1 MVIDMEPDYD
11 LAVVGAG
18 CAGFAAAVYGG
29 RAGMKVCVFDK
40 GKAGGQLLI
49 THKIENYIGFSDI
62 SGPDLATKMLDH
74 AKEYAEVREFIE
86 VEGVEDKGDHILV
99 HTIEGDYTAS
109 ALLLSTGADHKHL
122 GIPGEEELAG
132 KGVSYCATC
141 DGFFF
146 RNRKVIMVGG
156 GSTAAIEALY
166 LKGID
171 VDVGIVHRRD
181 RLRAESALI
190 EDVEKAGIPIHFNRQ
205 VLEIHGEKRVESV
218 TLESTD
224 ACETSKMDV
233 DGVFIAIGLKPN
245 DMLARQLDLEMD
257 TEGLVK
263 VDNVFRTS
271 NPRVFAAGDLIGGV
285 RQAITAAA
293 EGTVAS
299 LNVLPLVGKQYP
311 W

>member
-1 MVIDMEPDYD
+1 MDNDFD
-11 LAVVGAG
+11 LAVIGAG
-18 CAGFAAAVYGG
+18 CAGLAAGVYGG
-29 RAGMKVCVFDK
+29 RAGMKVCIFDK

-62 SGPDLATKMLDH
+62 SGPDLAAKMLEH
-74 AKEYAEVREFIE
+74 AQQYSQVKEFTE
-86 VEGVEDKGDHILV
+86 VEQVRDEGDHIFIK
-99 HTIEGDYTAS
+99 TTEGEYTAA

-122 GIPGEEELAG
+122 GVPGEEELAG

-146 RNRKVIMVGG
+146 RNRKVIVVGG
-156 GSTAAIEALY
+156 GSTAAIESLY
-166 LKGID
+166 LQGID
-171 VDVGIVHRRD
+171 VDVSHVHRRD

-190 EDVEKAGIPIHFNRQ
+190 EDINKTDMPIHFNKRVISIQ
-205 VLEIHGEKRVESV
+205 GEKRVEKV
-218 TLESTD
+218 ILECTD
-224 ACETSKMDV
+224 SGNHTEMET

-245 DMLARQLDLEMD
+245 DMLAKQLGLEM
-257 TEGLVK
+257 TEDGLVK
-263 VDNVFRTS
+263 VDSVFRTS
-271 NPRVFAAGDLIGGV
+271 NPRVFASGDLIGGV

-293 EGTVAS
+293 EGTIAS

>member
-1 MVIDMEPDYD
+1 MEYDYD
-11 LAVVGAG
+11 LAVIGAG
-18 CAGFAAAVYGG
+18 CAGLAAGVYGG
-29 RAGMKVCVFDK
+29 RAGMKVCIFEK

-62 SGPDLATKMLDH
+62 SGPDLAAKMFEH
-74 AKEYAEVREFIE
+74 AQEYSHVKEFVE
-86 VEGVEDKGDHILV
+86 VEEVSDKGDHIVLK
-99 HTIEGDYTAS
+99 TTDGEYTTS
-109 ALLLSTGADHKHL
+109 ALLLATGAAHKHL
-122 GIPGEEELAG
+122 GVPGEEKLSG

-171 VDVGIVHRRD
+171 VNVGIVHRRN

-190 EDVEKAGIPIHFNRQ
+190 EDIEKEEIPIDFNKR
-205 VLEIHGEKRVESV
+205 VIEIHGEKRVEKV
-218 TLESTD
+218 TLECTESGEHTQ
-224 ACETSKMDV
+224 MDV
-233 DGVFIAIGLKPN
+233 DGVFIAIGLLPN
-245 DMLARQLDLEMD
+245 DVLAKQLGLEMD
-257 TEGLVK
+257 VDGLVK
-263 VDNVFRTS
+263 VDSVFRTS
-271 NPRVFAAGDLIGGV
+271 NPRVFASGDLIGGV

-293 EGTVAS
+293 EGTIAS

>member
-1 MVIDMEPDYD
+1 MGYDID
-11 LAVVGAG
+11 LAVIGAG
-18 CAGFAAAVYGG
+18 CAGLAAGVYGG
-29 RAGMKVCVFDK
+29 RAGMKVLIFDK

-49 THKIENYIGFSDI
+49 THKIENYIGFKEV
-62 SGPDLATKMLDH
+62 SGPDLASMMLEH
-74 AKEYAEVREFIE
+74 AREYSEVRELEE
-86 VEGVEDKGDHILV
+86 VETVKDDGDAIV
-99 HTIEGDYTAS
+99 VQTTTGEYRAA

-122 GIPGEEELAG
+122 GVPGEEELAG

-146 RNRKVIMVGG
+146 RNRKVLMVGG
-156 GSTAAIEALY
+156 GSTAAIESLY
-166 LKGID
+166 LKGIG
-171 VDVGIVHRRD
+171 VDVSLVHRRD

-190 EDVEKAGIPIHFNRQ
+190 DEIESTGVP
-205 VLEIHGEKRVESV
+205 VLYNKRVISIEGEKRVEGV
-218 TLESTD
+218 TLECTQTG
-224 ACETSKMDV
+224 EHERMPI
-233 DGVFIAIGLKPN
+233 DGVFIAIGLRPN
-245 DMLARQLDLEMD
+245 DGLAKQLGLEMTPD
-257 TEGLVK
+257 GLIR
-263 VDNVFRTS
+263 VDATFRTS

>member
-1 MVIDMEPDYD
+1 MEYDYD
-11 LAVVGAG
+11 LAVIGAG
-18 CAGFAAAVYGG
+18 CAGLAAGVYGG
-29 RAGMKVCVFDK
+29 RAGMRVCIFEK

-62 SGPDLATKMLDH
+62 SGPDLASKMLDH
-74 AKEYAEVREFIE
+74 AKEYSEVKEFVE
-86 VEGVEDKGDHILV
+86 VEEVSDRGDHILLK
-99 HTIEGDYTAS
+99 TTEGEYTAA
-109 ALLLSTGADHKHL
+109 ALLLATGADHKHL
-122 GIPGEEELAG
+122 GIPGEEELSG

-181 RLRAESALI
+181 RLRAETALI
-190 EDVEKAGIPIHFNRQ
+190 DDVAKAEIPIDFNKR
-205 VLEIHGEKRVESV
+205 VIEIHGEKRVESV
-218 TLESTD
+218 TLECTD
-224 ACETSKMDV
+224 TGEHTQMKT
-233 DGVFIAIGLKPN
+233 DGVFIAIGLLPN
-245 DMLARQLDLEMD
+245 DTLARQLGLELD
-257 TEGLVK
+257 EEGLVK
-263 VDNVFRTS
+263 VDSVFRTS
-271 NPRVFAAGDLIGGV
+271 NPRVFASGDLIGGV

-293 EGTVAS
+293 EGTIAS

>member
-1 MVIDMEPDYD
+1 VFEMGPEYD
-11 LAVVGAG
+11 LAVIGAG

-62 SGPDLATKMLDH
+62 SGPDLAQRMLDH
-74 AKEYAEVREFIE
+74 AREYAEVKEFVE
-86 VEGVEDKGDHILV
+86 VEGVEDRGDHILV
-99 HTIEGDYTAS
+99 RTTGGDHTAA
-109 ALLLSTGADHKHL
+109 ALLLSTGADHRHL
-122 GIPGEEELAG
+122 GVPGEERLAG

-146 RNRKVIMVGG
+146 RNRKVIIVGG

-166 LKGID
+166 LKGVG
-171 VDVGIVHRRD
+171 VDVSIVHRRD

-190 EDVEKAGIPIHFNRQ
+190 EEIEKADIPVHFNRRI
-205 VLEIHGEKRVESV
+205 LEIHGEKRVEKV
-218 TLESTD
+218 TLEDTV
-224 ACETSKMDV
+224 ACTESDLPV
-233 DGVFIAIGLKPN
+233 DGVFIAIGLIPN
-245 DMLARQLDLEMD
+245 DALARQLDLEFD
-257 TEGLVK
+257 ENGLVR
-263 VDNVFRTS
+263 VDAAFRTS

-293 EGTVAS
+293 EGTIAS
-299 LNVLPLVGKQYP
+299 LNVLPLVGKAYP

>member
-1 MVIDMEPDYD
+1 MDYDYD
-11 LAVVGAG
+11 LAVIGAG
-18 CAGFAAAVYGG
+18 CAGLAAGVYGG
-29 RAGMKVCVFDK
+29 RAGMRVGIFDK

-62 SGPDLATKMLDH
+62 SGPDLAAKMLDH
-74 AKEYAEVREFIE
+74 AKEYSEVKEFVE
-86 VEGVEDKGDHILV
+86 VEQVTDNRDHIRLK
-99 HTIEGDYTAS
+99 TTDGEYTTA

-122 GIPGEEELAG
+122 GVPGEEELAG

-171 VDVGIVHRRD
+171 VDVGIVHRRN
-181 RLRAESALI
+181 RLRAETALI
-190 EDVEKAGIPIHFNRQ
+190 SDVESAEIPIDFNKR
-205 VLEIHGEKRVESV
+205 VIEIHGEKRVESV
-218 TLESTD
+218 TLECTD
-224 ACETSKMDV
+224 TGEHTKMET
-233 DGVFIAIGLKPN
+233 DGVFIAIGLLPN
-245 DMLARQLDLEMD
+245 DVLAKQLGLEMNE
-257 TEGLVK
+257 EGLVK
-263 VDNVFRTS
+263 VDSVFRTS
-271 NPRVFAAGDLIGGV
+271 NPRVFASGDLVGGV

-293 EGTVAS
+293 EGTIAS

>member
-1 MVIDMEPDYD
+1 MEYDYD

-18 CAGFAAAVYGG
+18 CAGLAAGVYGG
-29 RAGMKVCVFDK
+29 RAGMRVCIFDK

-49 THKIENYIGFSDI
+49 THKIENYIGFSEI
-62 SGPDLATKMLDH
+62 SGPDLAVKMLDH
-74 AKEYAEVREFIE
+74 AREYSEVKEFVE
-86 VEGVEDKGDHILV
+86 VEEVFDEGDHIRLR
-99 HTIEGDYTAS
+99 TTDGEYTAA

-190 EDVEKAGIPIHFNRQ
+190 EEVEKADIPLHFNKR
-205 VLEIHGEKRVESV
+205 VLEIHGEKRVERV
-218 TLESTD
+218 TLECTD
-224 ACETSKMDV
+224 TCEQTEMEV
-233 DGVFIAIGLKPN
+233 DGVFIAIGLLPQ
-245 DMLARQLDLEMD
+245 DALAKQLGLEMD
-257 TEGLVK
+257 EEGLVK
-263 VDNVFRTS
+263 VDGAFRTS
-271 NPRVFAAGDLIGGV
+271 NPRVFASGDLIGGV

-293 EGTVAS
+293 EGTIAS

>member
-1 MVIDMEPDYD
+1 MEPDYD
-11 LAVVGAG
+11 LAVIGAG

-29 RAGMKVCVFDK
+29 RAGMRVCVFDK

-49 THKIENYIGFSDI
+49 THKIENYIGFPEI
-62 SGPDLATKMLDH
+62 SGPDLAARMMDH
-74 AKEYAEVREFIE
+74 AKEYAEVKEFVE
-86 VEGVEDKGDHILV
+86 VEQVEDKGDHILV
-99 HTIEGDYTAS
+99 RTTEGDVTAA
-109 ALLLSTGADHKHL
+109 ALLLATGADHKHL
-122 GIPGEEELAG
+122 GVPGEEELAG

-146 RNRKVIMVGG
+146 RNRRVIMVGG

-190 EDVEKAGIPIHFNRQ
+190 DEVERAGIPLHFNRR
-205 VLEIHGEKRVESV
+205 VIEIHGEKRVEAV

-224 ACETSKMDV
+224 ACETSKMEV
-233 DGVFIAIGLKPN
+233 DGVFIAIGLQPN
-245 DMLARQLDLEMD
+245 DMLARQLGLEMD
-257 TEGLVK
+257 SDGLVK
-263 VDNVFRTS
+263 VDASFRTS

-293 EGTVAS
+293 EGTIAS

>member
-1 MVIDMEPDYD
+1 GEHT
-11 LAVVGAG
+11 
-18 CAGFAAAVYGG
+18 AAA
-29 RAGMKVCVFDK
+29 
-40 GKAGGQLLI
+40 LLI
-49 THKIENYIGFSDI
+49 T
-62 SGPDLATKMLDH
+62 
-74 AKEYAEVREFIE
+74 
-86 VEGVEDKGDHILV
+86 
-99 HTIEGDYTAS
+99 
-109 ALLLSTGADHKHL
+109 TGADHKHL
-122 GIPGEEELAG
+122 GVPGEDELSG

-166 LKGID
+166 LDGID

-190 EDVEKAGIPIHFNRQ
+190 DDLDKSEIPIHFNKR
-205 VLEIHGEKRVESV
+205 VIEIHGEKRVESV
-218 TLESTD
+218 TLECTESGEHT
-224 ACETSKMDV
+224 KMEV

-245 DMLARQLDLEMD
+245 DILAKQLGLEMD
-257 TEGLVK
+257 EEGLVK
-263 VDNVFRTS
+263 VDAAFRTS

-293 EGTVAS
+293 EGTIAS
-299 LNVLPLVGKQYP
+299 LNVLPLLGKQYP

>member
-1 MVIDMEPDYD
+1 MEYDYD
-11 LAVVGAG
+11 LAVIGAG
-18 CAGFAAAVYGG
+18 CAGLAAGVYGG
-29 RAGMKVCVFDK
+29 RAGMKVCIFDK

-62 SGPDLATKMLDH
+62 SGPDLASRMLDH
-74 AKEYAEVREFIE
+74 AKEYSNVREFVE
-86 VEGVEDKGDHILV
+86 VEEVSDKGDHILLK
-99 HTIEGDYTAS
+99 TTEGEVTAS
-109 ALLLSTGADHKHL
+109 ALLITTGADHKHL
-122 GIPGEEELAG
+122 GVPGEEELAG

-146 RNRKVIMVGG
+146 RNRKVAMIGG

-190 EDVEKAGIPIHFNRQ
+190 EDVEKAEIPIDFNKK
-205 VLEIHGEKRVESV
+205 VIEIHGEKRVEKV
-218 TLESTD
+218 TLECTQTG
-224 ACETSKMDV
+224 EHTQMDV

-245 DMLARQLDLEMD
+245 DMLARQLGLEMD
-257 TEGLVK
+257 ADGLVK
-263 VDNVFRTS
+263 VDSAFRTS
-271 NPRVFAAGDLIGGV
+271 NPKVFAAGDLIGGV

-293 EGTVAS
+293 EGTIAS

>member
-1 MVIDMEPDYD
+1 MDWDYD
-11 LAVVGAG
+11 LAVIGAG
-18 CAGFAAAVYGG
+18 CAGLAAGVYGG
-29 RAGMKVCVFDK
+29 RAGMRVCIFDK

-62 SGPDLATKMLDH
+62 SGPDLAAKMLDH
-74 AKEYAEVREFIE
+74 AKEYSDVKEFTE
-86 VEGVEDKGDHILV
+86 VEEVSDEGDHIRLK
-99 HTIEGDYTAS
+99 TTEGEFTAA

-122 GIPGEEELAG
+122 GVPGEEDLAG

-190 EDVEKAGIPIHFNRQ
+190 EEINKTDIPINFNKR
-205 VLEIHGEKRVESV
+205 VIEIHGEKRVEKV
-218 TLESTD
+218 TLECTESGEHTQM
-224 ACETSKMDV
+224 EV
-233 DGVFIAIGLKPN
+233 DGVFIAIGLLPN
-245 DMLARQLDLEMD
+245 DVLAKQLGLELD
-257 TEGLVK
+257 DDGLVK
-263 VDNVFRTS
+263 VDSAFRTS
-271 NPRVFAAGDLIGGV
+271 NPRVFASGDLIGGV

-293 EGTVAS
+293 EGTIAS

>member
-1 MVIDMEPDYD
+1 MGTDYD

-18 CAGFAAAVYGG
+18 CAGLAAGVYGG
-29 RAGMKVCVFDK
+29 RAGMRVCIFDK

-62 SGPDLATKMLDH
+62 SGPDLAARMLEH
-74 AKEYAEVREFIE
+74 AKEYSEVREFVE
-86 VEGVEDKGDHILV
+86 VEEVEDTGDHIVLR
-99 HTIEGDYTAS
+99 TTEGEATAA
-109 ALLLSTGADHKHL
+109 ALLVSTGADHKHL
-122 GIPGEEELAG
+122 GVPGEKELSG

-146 RNRKVIMVGG
+146 RNRRVIMVGG

-166 LKGID
+166 LKGIG
-171 VDVGIVHRRD
+171 VDVAIVHRRD

-190 EDVEKAGIPIHFNRQ
+190 EDVARADIPLQFNRR
-205 VLEIHGEKRVESV
+205 VIEIHGDKRVEAV
-218 TLESTD
+218 TLEST
-224 ACETSKMDV
+224 ETGEHTRMEV

-245 DMLARQLDLEMD
+245 DLLARQLGLDMD
-257 TEGLVK
+257 EEGLVR
-263 VDNVFRTS
+263 VDTAFRTS

-299 LNVLPLVGKQYP
+299 LNVLPLVGKAYP

>member
-1 MVIDMEPDYD
+1 MGTDYD
-11 LAVVGAG
+11 LAVIGAG
-18 CAGFAAAVYGG
+18 CAGLAAGVYGG
-29 RAGMKVCVFDK
+29 RAGMRVCIFDK

-62 SGPDLATKMLDH
+62 SGPDLAVKMLEH
-74 AKEYAEVREFIE
+74 AREYSEVKEFVE
-86 VEGVEDKGDHILV
+86 VEEVEDKGDHILLR
-99 HTIEGDYTAS
+99 TTEGEFTAV
-109 ALLLSTGADHKHL
+109 ALLITTGADHKHL
-122 GIPGEEELAG
+122 GVPGEEELSG

-146 RNRKVIMVGG
+146 KNRKVIMVGG

-166 LKGID
+166 LHGIG

-190 EDVEKAGIPIHFNRQ
+190 DDVAKAEIPIHFNKR
-205 VLEIHGEKRVESV
+205 VVEIHGDKRVEAV
-218 TLESTD
+218 TLECTET
-224 ACETSKMDV
+224 CETSRMEV

-245 DMLARQLDLEMD
+245 DMVARQLGLEMD
-257 TEGLVK
+257 EEGLVK
-263 VDNVFRTS
+263 VDSTFRTS

-293 EGTVAS
+293 EGTIAS